1 MKIGDMQQFL
11 FGTLRGRLILGVAVV
26 HAVMMTLFIVDL
38 TVRQRAM
45 LLDFQEEDAQAL
57 AETLSTSAASW
68 LAAYDVAGLQELVEV
83 QRRYPELIFAILAD
97 KDGRILAHT
106 DRSRQGQLLLD
117 LSGEVSRRVI
127 SRSAGLVDVAVP
139 ALLGDRHVGWARVGI
154 GQKAAEKKLV
164 EIIRNGSLYALAAI
178 VIGSLIAW
186 QMGRQITKRLYAVQ
200 ETISRIHA
208 GDSHARSPILGSDEA
223 ALLAGEFNAM
233 LDALDAQSVTLTR
246 SETKYR
252 LLLQNIRVAVIVHGP
267 DTQIL
272 MSNSMAQTLLGLNEE
287 QMKGKEAIDPA
298 WHFLRADGSQMPLA
312 EYPVNRAL
320 SERQPILDLIV
331 GVQGREGGAVI
342 WALVN
347 ASPQLD
353 EHGEIT
359 EVVVTFVD
367 ITERKKAEKKIINL
381 NEELEDRVRERTAE
395 LEKKTADLEKAN
407 KLFVGRELR
416 MTHFLEEGLTG
427 APIIFVYPKIP

>member
-1 MKIGDMQQFL
+1 MKIGTVHQFL

-45 LLDFQEEDAQAL
+45 LLEHQEEDAKAL
-57 AETLSTSAASW
+57 AQTLSTSAASW
-68 LAAYDVAGLQELVEV
+68 LAANDIAGLQELVEV
-83 QRRYPELIFAILAD
+83 QRHYPELIFAILAD
-97 KDGRILAHT
+97 KEGRILAHT
-106 DRSRQGQLLLD
+106 DQSRQGQLLLD
-117 LSGEVSRRVI
+117 LSGELRQAVI
-127 SRSAGLVDVAVP
+127 SRSPVLVDVAVP

-154 GQKAAEKKLV
+154 SQSTAEKKLAV
-164 EIIRNGSLYALAAI
+164 IVRDGALYALAAI

-186 QMGRQITKRLYAVQ
+186 RMGRRITRRLYAVQ
-200 ETISRIHA
+200 ETIGRVHA

-223 ALLAGEFNAM
+223 AVLAREFNAM
-233 LDALDAQSVTLTR
+233 LDALDAQRVTLVR
-246 SETKYR
+246 SEAKYR

-287 QMKGKEAIDPA
+287 QMLGKEAIDPV
-298 WHFLRADGSQMPLA
+298 WRFLRADGSPMPLA

-320 SERQPILDLIV
+320 SERRPILDLIV
-331 GVQGREGGAVI
+331 GVQRREGDAGI
-342 WALVN
+342 WTLVN

-353 EHGEIT
+353 EQGEIT

-367 ITERKKAEKKIINL
+367 ITERKKAEKKIIKL
-381 NEELEDRVRERTAE
+381 NEELDDRVKERTE
-395 LEKKTADLEKAN
+395 KLEKKSDELERAN

-416 MTHFLEEGLTG
+416 MIELKERIAELEKKTG
-427 APIIFVYPKIP
+427 A

>member
-1 MKIGDMQQFL
+1 MKIGDIQQFL

-38 TVRQRAM
+38 SVRQRAM
-45 LLDFQEEDAQAL
+45 LLDLQEEDAQAL

-68 LAAYDVAGLQELVEV
+68 LAAYDIAGLQELVEV
-83 QRRYPELIFAILAD
+83 QRHYPELIFAILAD

-106 DRSRQGQLLLD
+106 DQSRQGQLLLD
-117 LSGEVSRRVI
+117 LSGKVRRTVI
-127 SRSAGLVDVAVP
+127 SRSPGLVDVAVP
-139 ALLGDRHVGWARVGI
+139 ALLGGRHVGWARVGI
-154 GQKAAEKKLV
+154 GQKAAEKKLA
-164 EIIRNGSLYALAAI
+164 EIVRNGALYALAAI

-186 QMGRQITKRLYAVQ
+186 RMGRRITQRLYAVQ
-200 ETISRIHA
+200 ETISRVHA

-233 LDALDAQSVTLTR
+233 LDVLDVQSVTLVR

-272 MSNSMAQTLLGLNEE
+272 MSNSMAQTLLGLTEE
-287 QMKGKEAIDPA
+287 QMMGKETIDPV
-298 WHFLRADGSQMPLA
+298 WHFLRADGSQMPLT
-312 EYPVNRAL
+312 EYPVNRVF
-320 SERQPILDLIV
+320 SGRRPILDLIV
-331 GVQGREGGAVI
+331 GVQGREKGAVI
-342 WALVN
+342 WTLVN
-347 ASPQLD
+347 ASPQFD
-353 EHGEIT
+353 EQGVIT

-367 ITERKKAEKKIINL
+367 ITERKKAEKKIIKL
-381 NEELEDRVRERTAE
+381 NEELEGRVKERTE
-395 LEKKTADLEKAN
+395 KLEKKSDELERAN

-416 MTHFLEEGLTG
+416 MIELKERIAELEKKTG
-427 APIIFVYPKIP
+427 A

>member
-1 MKIGDMQQFL
+1 MKIGDIPQFL
-11 FGTLRGRLILGVAVV
+11 FGTLRGRLILGVALV

-45 LLDFQEEDAQAL
+45 LLDLQEEDAQAL

-68 LAAYDVAGLQELVEV
+68 LAAYDIAGLQELVEV

-106 DRSRQGQLLLD
+106 DQARQGQLLLD
-117 LSGEVSRRVI
+117 LSGEARRTVVSR
-127 SRSAGLVDVAVP
+127 SPDLVDVAVP
-139 ALLGDRHVGWARVGI
+139 ALLGGRHVGWARVGI
-154 GQKAAEKKLV
+154 GQKTAEKKLI
-164 EIIRNGSLYALAAI
+164 EIIWNGAFYALAAI

-186 QMGRQITKRLYAVQ
+186 RMGRRITRRLYAVQ
-200 ETISRIHA
+200 ETISRVHA

-233 LDALDAQSVTLTR
+233 LDALDAQSVTLVR

-287 QMKGKEAIDPA
+287 QMRGKEAINPA
-298 WHFLRADGSQMPLA
+298 WHFLRADGSLMPLA

-320 SERQPILDLIV
+320 SERRPILDLIV
-331 GVQGREGGAVI
+331 GVQGRDGDAVI
-342 WALVN
+342 WTLVN

-367 ITERKKAEKKIINL
+367 ITERKKAEKKILNL

-416 MTHFLEEGLTG
+416 MIELKERIRELEER
-427 APIIFVYPKIP
+427 PE